1 MQIEYEISE
10 QDFIDAQR
18 LAIKNSSARVV
29 RWLFPLFGLAML
41 AFLVNA
47 GIEQGVS
54 WRFLPGLLFSLF
66 FISIPLL
73 RKRELKRVYA
83 KNTAMHG
90 RLSLAADEDGLRFQ
104 GPTFSSQIGWQN
116 FSRFFEDEKSFVIYH
131 NSRVFNPV
139 PKRSLAPEQIKTLRE
154 YLERKIGRQA

>member
-1 MQIEYEISE
+1 
-10 QDFIDAQR
+10 
-18 LAIKNSSARVV
+18 
-29 RWLFPLFGLAML
+29 ML

-104 GPTFSSQIGWQN
+104 GPTFSSQIGSQN
-116 FSRFFEDEKSFVIYH
+116 FSKIFEDEKTLVIYH
-131 NSRVFNPV
+131 NSRVFKPN
-139 PKRSLAPEQIKTLRE
+139 PKRSHAPEQIKTLRD

>member
-1 MQIEYEISE
+1 L
-10 QDFIDAQR
+10 FI
-18 LAIKNSSARVV
+18 
-29 RWLFPLFGLAML
+29 
-41 AFLVNA
+41 
-47 GIEQGVS
+47 
-54 WRFLPGLLFSLF
+54 
-66 FISIPLL
+66 ISIPLL
-73 RKRELKRVYA
+73 SRRTQKKVYA

-116 FSRFFEDEKSFVIYH
+116 FSRFFEDEKSFILYQ
-131 NSRVFNPV
+131 NSRIFNLV

>member
-1 MQIEYEISE
+1 
-10 QDFIDAQR
+10 
-18 LAIKNSSARVV
+18 
-29 RWLFPLFGLAML
+29 ML

-54 WRFLPGLLFSLF
+54 WRFVPGLVFSLF

-104 GPTFSSQIGWQN
+104 GPTSSSQTGWQN

-131 NSRVFNPV
+131 NSRIFNLV
-139 PKRSLAPEQIKTLRE
+139 PKRSLAPEQIN
-154 YLERKIGRQA
+154 